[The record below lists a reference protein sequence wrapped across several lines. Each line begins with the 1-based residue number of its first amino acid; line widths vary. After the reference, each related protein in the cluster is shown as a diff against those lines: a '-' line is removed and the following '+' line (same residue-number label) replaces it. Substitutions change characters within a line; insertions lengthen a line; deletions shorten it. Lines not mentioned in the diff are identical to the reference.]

1 VYTLIVTNTE
11 NNCTTPAEI
20 EIFQDIEIPIA
31 DAGSDQT
38 LNCNTTE
45 ITLDGS
51 QSSSG
56 QAFNYQWL
64 NANDSLISTEI
75 STPVSLPDTYIFIVT
90 NVENNCSAE
99 ATVVVDQNLDTPT
112 ADAGTGGILTCD
124 TDEILLDGSGSSGQN
139 LSFVWYA
146 EQLLLGVGVEI
157 EVSQPGVYTLVVTNT
172 LSGCADESTVEVVPD
187 ENLPTAL
194 ASADGVL
201 NCLISVV
208 SLDGSASTSISGN
221 IGFEWFDD
229 ENNIISDNE
238 NALATASGIFT
249 LNVTDTDNG
258 CSVSTTIQVQEDVQ
272 QPIAEAGENQTL
284 NCGDTELNL
293 DGSGS
298 EGQNLTFEWRDE
310 GGDVISNIATATA
323 YSSGT
328 FYLFVTNTQNGCV
341 GLDSV
346 EVIPDQNLPTA
357 DAGTAEPLTCAI
369 TEVTLDG
376 SGSDTGQ
383 EFSYGWYNENDS
395 LVGTDLQVP

>member
-1 VYTLIVTNTE
+1 
-11 NNCTTPAEI
+11 
-20 EIFQDIEIPIA
+20 
-31 DAGSDQT
+31 
-38 LNCNTTE
+38 
-45 ITLDGS
+45 
-51 QSSSG
+51 
-56 QAFNYQWL
+56 
-64 NANDSLISTEI
+64 
-75 STPVSLPDTYIFIVT
+75 
-90 NVENNCSAE
+90 NNCSAE
-99 ATVVVDQNLDTPT
+99 ATVEVDQNLDTPI
-112 ADAGTGGILTCD
+112 ADAGNDGVLTCD
-124 TDEILLDGSGSSGQN
+124 NNEISLDGSGSTGQN
-139 LSFVWYA
+139 LSFAWYNNVHF
-146 EQLLLGVGVEI
+146 LVGEEAII

-201 NCLISVV
+201 NCLISEVF
-208 SLDGSASTSISGN
+208 LDGSASTSISGN

-238 NALATASGIFT
+238 NALATAPGIFT
-249 LNVTDTDNG
+249 LTVTDTDNG

-341 GLDSV
+341 GLD
-346 EVIPDQNLPTA
+346 
-357 DAGTAEPLTCAI
+357 
-369 TEVTLDG
+369 
-376 SGSDTGQ
+376 
-383 EFSYGWYNENDS
+383 
-395 LVGTDLQVP
+395 